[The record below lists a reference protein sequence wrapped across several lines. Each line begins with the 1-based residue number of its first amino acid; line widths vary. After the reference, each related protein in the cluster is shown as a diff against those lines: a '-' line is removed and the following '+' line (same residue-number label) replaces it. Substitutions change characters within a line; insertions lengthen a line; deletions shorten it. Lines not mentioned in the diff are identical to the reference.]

1 MRPAITKSILPLCLF
16 LAACAATG
24 GKQSTPHAPASPLA
38 ASMAPSGA
46 ATARPAPT
54 APPGYLAA
62 SAVDMLKVM
71 PAAPTTGDARDE
83 ADRRIFRET
92 RAFKDTPRW
101 KLASDDAQLG
111 TAQMLQHFACSM
123 DIELTPQQ
131 APYLSR
137 LAQRVTRDAAQ
148 SMASAKDYF
157 KRPRP
162 YHVDAGDTCRP
173 REETGTSYDYP
184 SGHATAGWAWGLA
197 LAQAV
202 PDRATPILARARA
215 IGDSRVVCGV
225 HNASAVS
232 AARFL
237 TGATVA
243 LASATPE
250 YQHDLA
256 AAKAEI
262 AALRV
267 SAHAT
272 PAPPRCAEE
281 TTLVNLPVPVN

>member
-1 MRPAITKSILPLCLF
+1 MRTGKIKSILPLGLL

-24 GKQSTPHAPASPLA
+24 GKTSAPQTPADPLA
-38 ASMAPSGA
+38 ASMAPRGA
-46 ATARPAPT
+46 VAARPAP
-54 APPGYLAA
+54 APLPGYLAA
-62 SAVDMLKVM
+62 GAVDMLKVM
-71 PAAPTTGDARDE
+71 PVAPSAGDARDA

-101 KLASDDAQLG
+101 KMASDDAQLG
-111 TAQMLQHFACSM
+111 AAQMLQHFACSL
-123 DIELTPQQ
+123 DIELTVQQ
-131 APYLSR
+131 APKLSR

-148 SMASAKDYF
+148 SMANAKEYF
-157 KRPRP
+157 KRQRP
-162 YHVDAGDTCRP
+162 YNVDAGDTCRP
-173 REETGTSYDYP
+173 REETGSSYDYP

-243 LASATPE
+243 LVSATPE
-250 YQHDLA
+250 YQQDLA

-262 AALRV
+262 AALRA

-281 TTLVNLPVPVN
+281 TALVNMPVPVN

>member
-1 MRPAITKSILPLCLF
+1 MRPANTTYILPLGLL

-24 GKQSTPHAPASPLA
+24 GKSPAPHGPSDPLTA
-38 ASMAPSGA
+38 GMAQGGA
-46 ATARPAPT
+46 AAARPTPAPL
-54 APPGYLAA
+54 PGYLAA
-62 SAVDMLKVM
+62 GAVDMLKVM
-71 PAAPTTGDARDE
+71 PAAPASGDARDE

-101 KLASDDAQLG
+101 KMASDDAQLG
-111 TAQMLQHFACSM
+111 TAQMLQHFACSI
-123 DIELTPQQ
+123 DIELTAQQ
-131 APYLSR
+131 APNLSR
-137 LAQRVTRDAAQ
+137 LAQRITRDAAQ
-148 SMASAKDYF
+148 SMATAKDYF
-157 KRPRP
+157 KRQRP
-162 YHVDAGDTCRP
+162 YNVDAGDTCRP
-173 REETGTSYDYP
+173 RTETGTSYDYP

-197 LAQAV
+197 LAQAI

-232 AARFL
+232 AARLL

-243 LASATPE
+243 LASATAG
-250 YQHDLA
+250 YQQDLA

-262 AALRV
+262 AALRA

-281 TTLVNLPVPVN
+281 TALVNLPVPVN